1 MLSVRKAS
9 RRLKIIFIPCN
20 DTKTTV
26 IMISSKLRA
35 SKLRDMFSEAGKHI
49 SFFSVIRLNDPYT
62 IYNISRTS
70 VDIKGLLSIAAEW
83 IHNARLTDQNPFV
96 YMTTLLFR
104 FHIFRIRNEYPETS
118 EAYLLPE
125 PDR

>member
-26 IMISSKLRA
+26 IMISSKLR
-35 SKLRDMFSEAGKHI
+35 DMFSETGEHI

-70 VDIKGLLSIAAEW
+70 VDIKGLLSVAAEW
-83 IHNARLTDQNPFV
+83 IHNARLTDQNPFA